1 MQKIA
6 SSFRVKNK
14 FEVWFEDK
22 LRIQSMWTDGF
33 PWPLSREVCQ
43 EHTQEMVKLAYKL
56 MELVALSLGL
66 PADRFHGFFKD
77 QTSYIRL
84 NHYNPC
90 PAPHLALGLGR
101 HQDSGVLI
109 ILNEDDVG
117 GLEVKWKTDGE
128 WVRVKST
135 PGAYIIN
142 IGDTTQVQFSI
153 NQIKFSK
160 YNMLALT

>member
-1 MQKIA
+1 
-6 SSFRVKNK
+6 
-14 FEVWFEDK
+14 
-22 LRIQSMWTDGF
+22 
-33 PWPLSREVCQ
+33 
-43 EHTQEMVKLAYKL
+43 MVKLAYKL

-90 PAPHLALGLGR
+90 PSPHLALGLGR
-101 HQDSGVLI
+101 HQDSGVLT

-117 GLEVKWKTDGE
+117 GLEVKPKTDGE

-135 PGAYIIN
+135 PDAYINN
-142 IGDTTQVQFSI
+142 IGDTTQICISSI
-153 NQIKFSK
+153 GLKYHIGLLLVTSVDYVGVDFEIK
-160 YNMLALT
+160 LLTIGGRRLKLIVWDTGNCWNYFEL

>member
-1 MQKIA
+1 
-6 SSFRVKNK
+6 
-14 FEVWFEDK
+14 
-22 LRIQSMWTDGF
+22 
-33 PWPLSREVCQ
+33 
-43 EHTQEMVKLAYKL
+43 MVKLAYKL
-56 MELVALSLGL
+56 MELIALSLGL

-101 HQDSGVLI
+101 HQDSGVLT

-117 GLEVKWKTDGE
+117 GLEVKRKTDRE

-135 PGAYIIN
+135 PDAYIIN

-160 YNMLALT
+160 YNMPAVT

>member
-1 MQKIA
+1 MQKIV

-43 EHTQEMVKLAYKL
+43 EMVKLAYKL

-66 PADRFHGFFKD
+66 PADMFHGFFKD

-90 PAPHLALGLGR
+90 PCPSPRLALGLGR
-101 HQDSGVLI
+101 HLDSGVLT
-109 ILNEDDVG
+109 ILNKDDVG
-117 GLEVKWKTDGE
+117 GLEVKRKTDRE

-135 PGAYIIN
+135 PDAYIIN

-160 YNMLALT
+160 YNMLAVT

>member
-1 MQKIA
+1 MQKIV

-33 PWPLSREVCQ
+33 PWPLTREVRQ
-43 EHTQEMVKLAYKL
+43 EYTQEMVKLAYKL

-84 NHYNPC
+84 NHYKPC
-90 PAPHLALGLGR
+90 PAPHLALGVGR
-101 HQDSGVLI
+101 H
-109 ILNEDDVG
+109 
-117 GLEVKWKTDGE
+117 
-128 WVRVKST
+128 
-135 PGAYIIN
+135 
-142 IGDTTQVQFSI
+142 
-153 NQIKFSK
+153 
-160 YNMLALT
+160 

>member
-1 MQKIA
+1 MQKTV

-14 FEVWFEDK
+14 FEVWFEGK

-33 PWPLSREVCQ
+33 PWPLNRV
-43 EHTQEMVKLAYKL
+43 VKLAYKL

-90 PAPHLALGLGR
+90 PAPPLALGLGR

-153 NQIKFSK
+153 NQIKFSM
-160 YNMLALT
+160 YNMLAVT

>member
-1 MQKIA
+1 MQKIV

-14 FEVWFEDK
+14 FEVLFEDK

-33 PWPLSREVCQ
+33 PWPLTRE
-43 EHTQEMVKLAYKL
+43 VKLAYKL

-66 PADRFHGFFKD
+66 PADMFHGFFKD

-90 PAPHLALGLGR
+90 PSPRLALGLGR
-101 HQDSGVLI
+101 HQDSGVLT
-109 ILNEDDVG
+109 ILNKDDVG

-128 WVRVKST
+128 WVQVKST
-135 PGAYIIN
+135 PDAYIIN

-160 YNMLALT
+160 YNMLAVT